1 MGLDFMV
8 YKRNKQT
15 GEVSELAYGRKSWE
29 LVHALNAMPQD
40 PEEYEVPLDKE
51 CWIDLMEKISAIA
64 PYLEDIFLAYR
75 KYEYCSDDEEELVL
89 TRRDKQLMRTYAYW
103 HDSNFDEYPQ
113 LGYDWSVGY
122 MLSFWEAADAVLDAL
137 EDDNYE
143 VYTVASY

>member
-1 MGLDFMV
+1 MEPKLVWNGPGSSL
-8 YKRNKQT
+8 
-15 GEVSELAYGRKSWE
+15 ELRGYDSYGRDYCIATQSNM
-29 LVHALNAMPQD
+29 ADM
-40 PEEYEVPLDKE
+40 
-51 CWIDLMEKISAIA
+51 IDLMEKISALA

-89 TRRDKQLMRTYAYW
+89 TRRDKQLMRTYEYW